1 MNCPSRTDDTLE
13 HDEWNQNPPLLAPDL
28 TTCQDLNGIVNVRE
42 DKDERRGSYGMYGGS
57 KWRYAPLL
65 KEFDEGGSLHSGSE
79 MSLTVSGMHDVFPT
93 MSSSFNPGS
102 RTYRSIQGRPKG

>member
-42 DKDERRGSYGMYGGS
+42 DKDERRGLYGKYGGL
-57 KWRYAPLL
+57 KWRYAPFFE
-65 KEFDEGGSLHSGSE
+65 KFDKGGSLHSGSE
-79 MSLTVSGMHDVFPT
+79 TSLTVSGMHDAFP
-93 MSSSFNPGS
+93 
-102 RTYRSIQGRPKG
+102 R